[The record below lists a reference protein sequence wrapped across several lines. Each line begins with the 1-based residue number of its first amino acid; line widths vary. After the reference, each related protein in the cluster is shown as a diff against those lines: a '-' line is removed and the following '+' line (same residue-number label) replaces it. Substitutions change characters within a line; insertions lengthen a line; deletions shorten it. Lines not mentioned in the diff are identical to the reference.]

1 MNPQPWYAQFLT
13 KERHSDRFNWLR
25 LEASPYLKQHQ
36 TNPVN
41 WLPWCPEAFQKAQR
55 EGKAVFLSVG
65 YS

>member
-1 MNPQPWYAQFLT
+1 MSSQPWYSRFLT
-13 KERHSDRFNWLR
+13 NDRHSDHHNWLH
-25 LEASPYLKQHQ
+25 LEMSPYLKQHE

>member
-1 MNPQPWYAQFLT
+1 MNSQPWYTQFLT
-13 KERHSDRFNWLR
+13 KERHSDNFNWLC
-25 LEASPYLKQHQ
+25 LEPSPYLQQHA

-41 WLPWCPEAFQKAQR
+41 WLPWCEEAFQKAQR